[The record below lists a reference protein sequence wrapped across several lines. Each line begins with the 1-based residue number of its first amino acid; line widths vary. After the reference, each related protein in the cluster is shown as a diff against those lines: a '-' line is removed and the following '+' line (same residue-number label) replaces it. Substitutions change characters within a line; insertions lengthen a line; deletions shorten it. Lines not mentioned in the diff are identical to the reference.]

1 VRRRGEWRRARWHS
15 GDAGAGAGRRAAAA
29 LLLVACAALGA
40 ARAGATDAGAA
51 TPGAADAAS
60 RVAAGQALFDVR
72 CGICHAAGGTGAF
85 MLGRRLGAD
94 RALLASRRDLP
105 EALVV
110 QVVRHGINGMP
121 VFTRVDLTDAE
132 LALVVAYLT
141 RAPAAG
147 AAD

>member
-1 VRRRGEWRRARWHS
+1 M
-15 GDAGAGAGRRAAAA
+15 
-29 LLLVACAALGA
+29 LLLACAAMGA
-40 ARAGATDAGAA
+40 ARAAYAGAASAGAA
-51 TPGAADAAS
+51 TPGAAEAS
-60 RVAAGQALFDVR
+60 GRVAAGQALFDVR

-94 RALLASRRDLP
+94 RALLASRRDLS
-105 EALVV
+105 EALVA

-121 VFTRVDLTDAE
+121 VFTRVDLTDPE

-141 RAPAAG
+141 RASAAG